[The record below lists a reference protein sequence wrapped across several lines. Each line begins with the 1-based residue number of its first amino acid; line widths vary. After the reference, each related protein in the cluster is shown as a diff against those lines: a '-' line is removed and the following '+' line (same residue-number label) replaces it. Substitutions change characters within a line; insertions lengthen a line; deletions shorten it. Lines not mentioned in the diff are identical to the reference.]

1 MDALA
6 QFGLYNLL
14 PAIVGGVLVWGL
26 VAGGVYALGV
36 RHGKLRLCLFSAPL
50 VKSTLLLLGV
60 GLVLPWPR
68 VATEALHGQA
78 LPPSQ
83 VLPFFMLFTGA
94 AIMLQSFLGAR
105 ARRSAMSAALPAETA
120 SPRLSAALD
129 EVMQRLEQSPAVL
142 IDRCGYEPRL
152 QRPRLLVAGP
162 SVHSPLIATDE
173 PPAIVFPG
181 ALIEHLSDTEL
192 RGALAHEV
200 AHLQLRA
207 PFSCFSST
215 SVQSLAIANPMA
227 TMMASQLLS
236 EEEKACDDVAVAAT
250 GDADSYAGMLLK
262 AYRFARPAPTAAS
275 ERLHYLPQL
284 LGLKPMLSERVERLV
299 GDAPPGGGM
308 GMQYAG
314 FAALWTAVI
323 VLFFTT

>member
-1 MDALA
+1 MNALV

-14 PAIVGGVLVWGL
+14 PALVGGVMVWAL

-36 RHGKLRLCLFSAPL
+36 RNGKLRLCLFSAPL
-50 VKSTLLLLGV
+50 IKSTLLLLGI

-68 VATEALHGQA
+68 EAAEAVHGQA
-78 LPPSQ
+78 LEPSQ

-94 AIMLQSFLGAR
+94 AIMLQSVLSSRSRR
-105 ARRSAMSAALPAETA
+105 AAMAAATPAETA

-129 EVMQRLEQSPAVL
+129 EVMQRLEQSRAVL
-142 IDRCGYEPRL
+142 VERCGCEPRL
-152 QRPRLLVAGP
+152 QRPQLLVAGS
-162 SVHSPLIATDE
+162 SVHSPLIATDH

-181 ALIEHLSDTEL
+181 GLIDRLSDTEL

-215 SVQSLAIANPMA
+215 SVQALAIANPMA

-250 GDADSYAGMLLK
+250 GDPASYAGMLLK
-262 AYRFARPAPTAAS
+262 AYRFARPAPTNAS
-275 ERLHYLPQL
+275 GKLQYLPQL
-284 LGLKPMLSERVERLV
+284 LGLEPMLTERVERLV
-299 GDAPPGGGM
+299 GDAPPGGDM
-308 GMQYAG
+308 RMQYAG
-314 FAALWTAVI
+314 FAVLWTAVI